1 MDGWHNFLNYRVLVE
16 NSNVVRIATP
26 NGDEFVAMQEV
37 PEGKRV
43 VNGLTLKGLRS
54 RWERGTI
61 TIERKWWRI

>member
-16 NSNVVRIATP
+16 KNNVVRIETP
-26 NGDEFVAMQEV
+26 DGDEFVAMQEV

-43 VNGLTLKGLRS
+43 VNGLTLKGLRG